1 MVWLV
6 THMWLAL
13 GLAALC
19 GLLFGWAVRGL
30 LLNGKARKAV
40 VDRDI
45 ALVELEQS
53 KREIDQLYAAQSK
66 LTQSGNSAGDEG
78 LQLEMEQ
85 REMKLQDISSELAAA
100 HEELGALK
108 KKFVAGTAIAG
119 AAGIAAAVADGND
132 ETVTPDVDGV
142 PPRLDADIVAED
154 ASLEWK
160 NRYLS
165 SRVRQLEGAHAVQ
178 PSQPVETAS
187 KQDSDQLSEAIARA
201 EEAESTLDA
210 FKLEAEADKKKSIAA
225 ALAASATSGLAGALI
240 VHQNSDSDE
249 LASRGAAQPFSEKL
263 SWQNNYLRQRL
274 ASLESNEH
282 DAELSAPSA
291 QPAETAPTLDTGI
304 ENDNPSHA
312 EESLDPPATTL
323 IENGVDDDVSAWRS
337 NYLQQR
343 LTYLE
348 NNPIADRQALYG
360 AAQAEIPSEA
370 IQVIDTELPDE
381 VAASSEHLPEELVT
395 RADEGEIQAGD
406 LEQELARLRW
416 RNRYLEGRLA
426 YVSGES
432 PAADGLT
439 DANPSLIEDVAVE
452 EVPVD
457 DKGLAEPTHAD
468 AFLATIDNAVSGETS
483 VKPDTAGR
491 PEDSTDDLSQID
503 GVDEDVADKLNEL
516 GIWHFHQIAGW
527 TPENISWVNA
537 ELGLE
542 GAIEAGDWVTQAG
555 ALSLGASLDPSV

>member
-78 LQLEMEQ
+78 LQLELEQ
-85 REMKLQDISSELAAA
+85 RETKLQDISSELAAA

-132 ETVTPDVDGV
+132 ETVTPDVDV
-142 PPRLDADIVAED
+142 AAPRLDADIVAED

-225 ALAASATSGLAGALI
+225 ALAASATSGVAGALI
-240 VHQNSDSDE
+240 AHQNSDSDE

-274 ASLESNEH
+274 ASLESSEH

-304 ENDNPSHA
+304 ESDDPSDA
-312 EESLDPPATTL
+312 EESLDPTATAL

-395 RADEGEIQAGD
+395 RADEGEIQTGD

-426 YVSGES
+426 YVSGEM
-432 PAADGLT
+432 PVT
-439 DANPSLIEDVAVE
+439 DPQLE
-452 EVPVD
+452 EVVD
-457 DKGLAEPTHAD
+457 GAASELESGVRNDASEQTHAD
-468 AFLATIDNAVSGETS
+468 AFLASIGTVDGETS
-483 VKPDTAGR
+483 LDAGVDWSDGVS
-491 PEDSTDDLSQID
+491 ESELDGDDLTKISGID
-503 GVDEDVADKLNEL
+503 GSIATKLNAL
-516 GIWHFHQIAGW
+516 GILHYHQIAGW
-527 TPENISWVNA
+527 SADDISRINSELELDGLIEENEWTV
-537 ELGLE
+537 
-542 GAIEAGDWVTQAG
+542 QAG
-555 ALSLGASLDPSV
+555 TLSIGGDLPT